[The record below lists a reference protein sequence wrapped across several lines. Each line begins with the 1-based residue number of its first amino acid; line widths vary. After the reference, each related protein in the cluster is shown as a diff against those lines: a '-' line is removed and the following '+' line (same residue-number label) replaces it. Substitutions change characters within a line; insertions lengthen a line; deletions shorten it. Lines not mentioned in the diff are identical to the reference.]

1 MKEVLDA
8 TVGMIFGVTPSQMSL
23 LYFLHYVHCAGGFSV
38 IVDADEKGYAQ
49 EWRIKVKDECI
60 TSRRNVWKL
69 RRQPWPSGQRVGL
82 AIRRSRVRVPLCHL
96 LDLYSVVPSS
106 NPRPRL

>member
-1 MKEVLDA
+1 MKFCLFFVFLYFPAGMKEVLDA

-49 EWRIKVKDECI
+49 EWRIKVKMSASPVEEMFG
-60 TSRRNVWKL
+60 N
-69 RRQPWPSGQRVGL
+69 
-82 AIRRSRVRVPLCHL
+82 
-96 LDLYSVVPSS
+96 
-106 NPRPRL
+106 